1 MTTSRLRVR
10 TPIFVP
16 PENPSTMHLNLAE
29 KNPSRLL
36 STLQNALAEKPKT
49 LNIELIGPGALCHDT
64 ALMLHEEI
72 RKRPPG
78 TRIHVRAR
86 TCLMDGAIL
95 LWLAADTRSMR
106 DDTWIQIS
114 ELPDENPFC
123 GSEHYPNSIRVSEEA
138 PSQTDFRTLLRYI
151 GEYLPVH
158 EIAGF
163 RLFEPHLRELGVL
176 NDDKSPDL
184 LARLFN
190 PEPPEGDDAA
200 REAATTRAKQKK

>member
-1 MTTSRLRVR
+1 
-10 TPIFVP
+10 
-16 PENPSTMHLNLAE
+16 MHLNLAE
-29 KNPSRLL
+29 KNPSRHLNA
-36 STLQNALAEKPKT
+36 LQAALAEKPKM
-49 LNIELIGPGALCHDT
+49 LNIELIGPGTLYHDT

-78 TRIHVRAR
+78 TRIHARAR

-95 LWLAADTRSMR
+95 LWLAADSRSMR
-106 DDTWIQIS
+106 EDTWIQIS
-114 ELPDENPFC
+114 DLPEESLFC
-123 GSEHYPNSIRVSEEA
+123 GSEHYPNSIRASEEA
-138 PSQTDFRTLLRYI
+138 PSQTDFRTILRYI

-163 RLFEPHLRELGVL
+163 RLFEPDLRELGVL

-190 PEPPEGDDAA
+190 PEPPDDDDAA
-200 REAATTRAKQKK
+200 RKESPIRTKQKK

>member
-1 MTTSRLRVR
+1 
-10 TPIFVP
+10 
-16 PENPSTMHLNLAE
+16 MHLNLAE

-36 STLQNALAEKPKT
+36 SALQAALAEKPKT

-72 RKRPPG
+72 RKRPAG
-78 TRIHVRAR
+78 IRIHVRAR

-114 ELPDENPFC
+114 ALPDENLFC
-123 GSEHYPNSIRVSEEA
+123 GSEHYPNSIRASEES
-138 PSQTDFRTLLRYI
+138 PSETDFRTILRYI

-163 RLFEPHLRELGVL
+163 RLFEPELRELGVL

-190 PEPPEGDDAA
+190 PEPHESDASTY
-200 REAATTRAKQKK
+200 EQATSRASQKK

>member
-1 MTTSRLRVR
+1 
-10 TPIFVP
+10 
-16 PENPSTMHLNLAE
+16 
-29 KNPSRLL
+29 
-36 STLQNALAEKPKT
+36 
-49 LNIELIGPGALCHDT
+49 
-64 ALMLHEEI
+64 
-72 RKRPPG
+72 
-78 TRIHVRAR
+78 
-86 TCLMDGAIL
+86 MDGAIL

-138 PSQTDFRTLLRYI
+138 PSQTDFRTILRYI

-163 RLFEPHLRELGVL
+163 RLFEPDLRDLGVL
-176 NDDKSPDL
+176 NDDKSPDF

-190 PEPPEGDDAA
+190 PAPPEGDDAPCE
-200 REAATTRAKQKK
+200 EAHTRAKQKN

>member
-1 MTTSRLRVR
+1 
-10 TPIFVP
+10 
-16 PENPSTMHLNLAE
+16 MHLNLAE

-36 STLQNALAEKPKT
+36 GALQTALAEKTKT

-72 RKRPPG
+72 RKRPTG
-78 TRIHVRAR
+78 TRIHARTR

-114 ELPDENPFC
+114 ELPEENPFC
-123 GSEHYPNSIRVSEEA
+123 GSQHYPNSIRASEEA
-138 PSQTDFRTLLRYI
+138 PSETDFRTILRYI

-163 RLFEPHLRELGVL
+163 RLFEPDLRELGVL
-176 NDDKSPDL
+176 NDAQSPDP
-184 LARLFN
+184 LALFFN
-190 PEPPEGDDAA
+190 PEPPEGDPIAS
-200 REAATTRAKQKK
+200 EAAPTRAKQKK